1 MEIEVSRA
9 KYWQHIM
16 QGQEDGLV
24 VNHHFVD
31 LKGLGKR
38 AYKIVEQKE
47 DDLIA
52 RADAMGESIGY
63 LREGDFDDD
72 DFEDDVLAAIM
83 REIDLGVKVT
93 VAALSCVGCYPV
105 TSCNGCAGHPEDH
118 AVVAFWCPPK
128 AWPLVRQAAVRTGV
142 SVTSVD
148 LDIRPGLRVFD
159 QKSWRPLREFAKT
172 LACIQ

>member
-1 MEIEVSRA
+1 
-9 KYWQHIM
+9 
-16 QGQEDGLV
+16 
-24 VNHHFVD
+24 
-31 LKGLGKR
+31 
-38 AYKIVEQKE
+38 
-47 DDLIA
+47 
-52 RADAMGESIGY
+52 MGESIGY

-148 LDIRPGLRVFD
+148 LDIPLQATESLVLSLTKLDVASRSTLESSPDPPRSLLTRKHGARGCVNPGHG
-159 QKSWRPLREFAKT
+159 PT
-172 LACIQ
+172 CP